1 MSRRLRH
8 LSLTLLAG
16 LCLLPALSS
25 EVALQDMT
33 SLLEGGKA
41 QARWQAFFIPSPAGS
56 IEKAELAFV
65 EPSARSRL
73 PRGAGLHGAD
83 GTIYTMDNGRP
94 VSDSPDEARVTRSQK
109 SGRVIAV
116 TPQAPPKAFSAGSI
130 LERQSLLRPG
140 ANIGG
145 ADVRSAFAR
154 PAAPEKAIEVAMN
167 FAPKRPDH
175 VPDAEATVMLA
186 SLDADAAVGASAA
199 GATALGYAPAE
210 SGLESRAATL
220 FGKILKAVPKSFIPP
235 LGEKDHGWAATPL
248 PISAYT
254 AKEQTCLATGIYFE
268 ARGEPELGQAAV
280 AQVILNRV
288 RAPSYPKSICGVV
301 YQNKNWRNRCQFSF
315 ACDGQKDKIT
325 NKRSY
330 STAKRIAGEVTRGD
344 TWIAEVG
351 SATHYHATYVAP
363 RWANAMSKVD
373 KIGRHIF
380 YRTFGGGWN

>member
-8 LSLTLLAG
+8 LSLILLAG

-41 QARWQAFFIPSPAGS
+41 QARWQAYFIPSPAGS
-56 IEKAELAFV
+56 IEKAEFAS
-65 EPSARSRL
+65 SAAAIRSGL
-73 PRGAGLHGAD
+73 PRGAGVHGAD

-94 VSDSPDEARVTRSQK
+94 LGDSPDEARVTRSQK
-109 SGRVIAV
+109 GGRVMAV

-140 ANIGG
+140 ANVGG

-154 PAAPEKAIEVAMN
+154 RAAPEKAIEVAMN
-167 FAPKRPDH
+167 FAPKRPSH
-175 VPDAEATVMLA
+175 VPEPPATVMLA
-186 SLDADAAVGASAA
+186 SLGTGAASGP
-199 GATALGYAPAE
+199 TALGYAPAE

-248 PISAYT
+248 PIAAYT
-254 AKEQTCLATGIYFE
+254 AKEQTCLANGIYFE

-330 STAKRIAGEVTRGD
+330 STALRIAGEVTRGD

-363 RWANAMSKVD
+363 RWANAMTQVD